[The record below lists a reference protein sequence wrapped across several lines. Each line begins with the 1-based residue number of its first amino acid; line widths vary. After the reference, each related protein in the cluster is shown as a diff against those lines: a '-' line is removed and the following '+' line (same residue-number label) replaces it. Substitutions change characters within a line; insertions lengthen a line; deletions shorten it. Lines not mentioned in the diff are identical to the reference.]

1 MAKQPDR
8 RQFARL
14 TIPSQLGSL
23 GPEGQEVR
31 LVDLSPKG
39 ARVEHPD
46 RLNVGLMCLVDLPP
60 ALGRGSLNGRIV
72 WTKLHRNEQTLEGKR
87 QHYYRS
93 GLAWIGLTPTQQ
105 DAVAA
110 ALKRLKATHE
120 VPPPEHPLGP
130 PGEAP
135 GETGGGAKGRA

>member
-1 MAKQPDR
+1 MANRPER
-8 RQFARL
+8 RHLARL
-14 TIPSQLGSL
+14 TIPSRFSDRELALQ
-23 GPEGQEVR
+23 PVR

-93 GLAWIGLTPTQQ
+93 GLAWIGLTPKQQ
-105 DAVAA
+105 GALAA
-110 ALKRLKATHE
+110 ALEILKVAQE
-120 VPPPEHPLGP
+120 GPPPGQP
-130 PGEAP
+130 A
-135 GETGGGAKGRA
+135 GAANDRD

>member
-1 MAKQPDR
+1 MTNRPER
-8 RQFARL
+8 RHLARL
-14 TIPSQLGSL
+14 TIPSRFSGRPLEPQ
-23 GPEGQEVR
+23 PVR

-93 GLAWIGLTPTQQ
+93 GLTWIGLTTEQQ
-105 DAVAA
+105 GALAA
-110 ALKRLKATHE
+110 ALEILKSTHE
-120 VPPPEHPLGP
+120 APPPEGS
-130 PGEAP
+130 A
-135 GETGGGAKGRA
+135 GAADDRG

>member
-1 MAKQPDR
+1 MAKRPER
-8 RQFARL
+8 RHLARL
-14 TIPSQLGSL
+14 TIPARFSDRGLDQQ
-23 GPEGQEVR
+23 PVR
-31 LVDLSPKG
+31 LLDLSPKG

-93 GLAWIGLTPTQQ
+93 GLAWIGLTPEQQ
-105 DAVAA
+105 GALAA
-110 ALKRLKATHE
+110 ALALLTAAQE
-120 VPPPEHPLGP
+120 APPPEGSARTANDR
-130 PGEAP
+130 G
-135 GETGGGAKGRA
+135 